1 MATLGQMIR
10 MLGSDQPGDV
20 VAAATAIGKALAKQ
34 GKDFHWLADLAD
46 RGLPAPQP
54 KGPTVDDI
62 LRAQMRQQEEAN
74 RRAREAMNARQA
86 NMRSEASRRQQEA
99 MNARTSR
106 TVGHQ
111 QFARD
116 MLHYYRDRLRR
127 TEIDFLENMTVW
139 DGSPTEK
146 QRDWLNELYEKH
158 RTWSRRR

>member
-54 KGPTVDDI
+54 KGPSAADI
-62 LRAQMRQQEEAN
+62 LREQMRNQEEAN
-74 RRAREAMNARQA
+74 RRTQEAY
-86 NMRSEASRRQQEA
+86 RRAQEA